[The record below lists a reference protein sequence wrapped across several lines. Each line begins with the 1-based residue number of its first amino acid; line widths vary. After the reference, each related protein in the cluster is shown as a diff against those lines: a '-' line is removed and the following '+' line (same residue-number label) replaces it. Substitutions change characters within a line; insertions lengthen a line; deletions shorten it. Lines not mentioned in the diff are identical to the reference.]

1 MEEVKHE
8 RIDYEKLMHK
18 NHNRGTM
25 VTIIVVL
32 LGYLFFFLSPLL
44 FHEKPDKTLS
54 ALDSEIPFATG
65 RIVINQW
72 LYSPDQ
78 NMMEICC
85 TGDSITLSNLAVDAS
100 CNYTYKTKGT
110 VGLSS
115 EVGFV
120 LSDYIV
126 IYVYDVP
133 DDWYCVSVR
142 GSIDLAE
149 KPTVES
155 STAGVAETTKN
166 GSSDINYGIIYTCV
180 DDVENVD
187 YINNEKTKSGYIIE
201 RNTKRIEYNENKI
214 AENENAIAAF
224 KADIQSKNDEIT
236 ALNRDKSFQIEKER
250 IESDYK
256 ISTLNKEIKTIET
269 QIKNLQTDIVNLKD
283 EISDY
288 ERVIAQL
295 S

>member
-54 ALDSEIPFATG
+54 ALDSEIPFA
-65 RIVINQW
+65 
-72 LYSPDQ
+72 
-78 NMMEICC
+78 
-85 TGDSITLSNLAVDAS
+85 NLAVDAS

-214 AENENAIAAF
+214 TENENAIAAF